1 MLSRVAEQ
9 LYWMARYIERAED
22 TARIINVNTHLLLDL
37 PKGTAFGWES
47 LIFIVGSE
55 ELFYQR
61 YPTAN
66 EQSVVKFMLA
76 DPENSSSIL
85 TALHRARENLRTTRD
100 SVPREAWEKLNNLYL
115 YVKNQVDE
123 AIARRSRYAFL
134 EHIIESSQIING
146 LLSGSMSHDDAYDFV
161 RIGRNIERT
170 DMTTRIV
177 DVCSANLLPKQT
189 GDLTPFENIQWM
201 SVLKSLSAYQMY
213 RRHVH
218 VRVNGA
224 GVLRF
229 LLQDPNFPRSVYH
242 CLGEV
247 QHSLNKLPRNE
258 APLHS
263 MLRLKRQVYEVD
275 VRDLTNQE
283 LHSFID
289 ALQIALGKLHDQIR
303 ATYFLTKVPPILA
316 RSDGIDGYP
325 KAAQPS
331 QTMVL
336 L

>member
-115 YVKNQVDE
+115 YVKNHVDE

-146 LLSGSMSHDDAYDFV
+146 LLAGTMSHDYAYDFV

-218 VRVNGA
+218 VRVNGTA
-224 GVLRF
+224 VLRF
-229 LLQDPNFPRSVYH
+229 LLQDPRFPRSVYH
-242 CLGEV
+242 CLGEI
-247 QHSLNKLPRNE
+247 QQSLNNLPHNE
-258 APLHS
+258 VPRRHVIR
-263 MLRLKRQVYEVD
+263 LRRQVHDAKVEALID
-275 VRDLTNQE
+275 EGLQG
-283 LHSFID
+283 FID
-289 ALQIALGKLHDQIR
+289 GLQIALGRLHAGIQ
-303 ATYFLTKVPPILA
+303 ASYFLIEVLGSK
-316 RSDGIDGYP
+316 SNSM
-325 KAAQPS
+325 AA
-331 QTMVL
+331 
-336 L
+336 